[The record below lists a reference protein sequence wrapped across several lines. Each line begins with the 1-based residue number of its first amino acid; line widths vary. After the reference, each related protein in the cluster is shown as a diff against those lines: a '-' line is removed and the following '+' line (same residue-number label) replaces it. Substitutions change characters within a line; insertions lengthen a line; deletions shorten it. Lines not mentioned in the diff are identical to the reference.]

1 MRKMIGKCGVD
12 SGQIMITDPCYV
24 IDGEFTEKHYQQV
37 CEITLADGHAGSLPY
52 DLGHEGKAVVS
63 SSGIG
68 DGLYPV
74 YATYEEVDGWGER
87 IMKLEI
93 DFSEHVFL
101 MEDIEDDEVVEE
113 N

>member
-68 DGLYPV
+68 DGVYPV
-74 YATYEEVDGWGER
+74 YATYEDVDGWGER

-101 MEDIEDDEVVEE
+101 TEDIEDDNEE
-113 N
+113 A